1 MLFIYIKFVYV
12 LFLLQVTNIS
22 ATTSYIGYE
31 WLRGDSGTC
40 DAECAAINADCDVT
54 GMNTITTSQSV
65 LDLAAAIGTSWL
77 CAGGTETGVYAPSYV
92 TSTGKCEYLASGE
105 TSACNLGGAGR
116 YKFCSCIMRPTVV
129 PTSQPSGQPT
139 SQPTTSTPTNQPST
153 NPSSQPTNPT
163 GQPTSQPTSQ
173 PTMDLSFKKHIRDE
187 VTEFSKSIFQLL
199 GGFQQKLR
207 SSITNLRNV
216 VKPENEL

>member
-105 TSACNLGGAGR
+105 TSACNHQVNLQVNQQHQHQL
-116 YKFCSCIMRPTVV
+116 INHQLILHLNLLILLD
-129 PTSQPSGQPT
+129 SQRV
-139 SQPTTSTPTNQPST
+139 N
-153 NPSSQPTNPT
+153 
-163 GQPTSQPTSQ
+163 
-173 PTMDLSFKKHIRDE
+173 
-187 VTEFSKSIFQLL
+187 LL
-199 GGFQQKLR
+199 V
-207 SSITNLRNV
+207 NL
-216 VKPENEL
+216 LWI